1 MLIGIR
7 IEQIVYRR
15 LNIVH
20 VGQIQL
26 HAGRMVA
33 QVRRAQFVQL
43 VRQVV
48 EIGRVLE
55 RIETRVFVQIV
66 AFDGQEAFDAMQVK
80 VRVEKFDNLI

>member
-66 AFDGQEAFDAMQVK
+66 AFDWQEAFDAMQVK